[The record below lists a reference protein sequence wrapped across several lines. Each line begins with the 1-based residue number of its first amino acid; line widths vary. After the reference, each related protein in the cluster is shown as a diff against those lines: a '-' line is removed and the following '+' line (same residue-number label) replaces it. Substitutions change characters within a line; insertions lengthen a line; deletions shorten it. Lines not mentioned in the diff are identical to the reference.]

1 MWCVSVSFLSDEG
14 LFIIDNYSGLALLL
28 MSASDATLTQQRLSN
43 QLDISPAPLQR
54 LISGAKPISS
64 LSREKFSLLTIFL
77 DIPDSAKTIKF
88 MNTQYRKRDLRASF
102 LALQESVS

>member
-1 MWCVSVSFLSDEG
+1 
-14 LFIIDNYSGLALLL
+14 
-28 MSASDATLTQQRLSN
+28 
-43 QLDISPAPLQR
+43 